1 MFTGNTL
8 PLSTFSGQFG
18 LTVLRDCD
26 FSFVGKIPSNLK
38 RRIVSCTNSKHITEL
53 LNAEGVAGVI
63 TSCDLISLVPETLG
77 LALSD
82 VPWRSAIELHE
93 HIASISGFQWKSFEN
108 SIHPSVEI
116 MRSAY
121 VADHDVIIGEGTV
134 IHAGAIIY
142 PRTVIGNNCSIGP
155 GTIVGCDAFEVNT
168 SVRPNTII
176 FQSGGVRLGDSVD
189 VQAKCT
195 LVRATFG
202 GFSEIGD
209 ETKFDCQ
216 VHFAH
221 DCVAGQRVRIAA
233 CAEVSGRVS
242 IGDDTFVGPNASIS
256 NGISIGHRS
265 KITIGSVVTRNVPDD
280 ATVTGNFAVDHRKWL
295 NFMRTFK

>member
-8 PLSTFSGQFG
+8 PFLEFSGQFG
-18 LTVLRDCD
+18 LAVLRDCD
-26 FSFVGKIPSNLK
+26 FSFVGKVSTNLK
-38 RRIVSCTNSKHITEL
+38 RRIVSCTTASHIADA
-53 LNAEGVAGVI
+53 LNAEGVVGVI
-63 TSCDLISLVPETLG
+63 TSQDLVSLVPESLG
-77 LALSD
+77 LAVSD
-82 VPWRSAIELHE
+82 APWPSAIELHE
-93 HIASISGFQWKSFEN
+93 HIASLSGFQWNSCES

-116 MRSAY
+116 MRAAY

-134 IHAGAIIY
+134 IHSGAIIY
-142 PRTVIGNNCSIGP
+142 PRTVIGKNCSIGP

-176 FQSGGVRLGDSVD
+176 RQSGGVRLGNSVD

-233 CAEVSGRVS
+233 CAEVSGRVN
-242 IGDDTFVGPNASIS
+242 IGDDTFVGPKASIS
-256 NGISIGHRS
+256 NGLSIGRRS
-265 KITIGSVVTRNVPDD
+265 KITIGSVVTRDVPDD
-280 ATVTGNFAVDHRKWL
+280 TTVTGNFAVDHRKWL

>member
-26 FSFVGKIPSNLK
+26 FSFVGKIPTNLK
-38 RRIVSCTNSKHITEL
+38 RRIVSCTNSKQITEV
-53 LNAEGVAGVI
+53 LNAEGVVGVI
-63 TSCDLISLVPETLG
+63 TSHDLISLVPETLG

-82 VPWRSAIELHE
+82 APWRSAIELHE
-93 HIASISGFQWKSFEN
+93 HIASLAGFQWISFES

-116 MRSAY
+116 LRSAY
-121 VADHDVIIGEGTV
+121 VADHDVVIGEGTV
-134 IHAGAIIY
+134 IHPGAIIC

-155 GTIVGCDAFEVNT
+155 GTVVGCDAFEVNT
-168 SVRPNTII
+168 NVRPNTII

-202 GFSEIGD
+202 GFTEIGD

-233 CAEVSGRVS
+233 CAEISGRVS

-256 NGISIGHRS
+256 NGLSIGRRS